1 MAGLPDLH
9 DRTIRLR
16 LAHVTTGNPDGLS
29 QRRNGL
35 LDHDRLL
42 LHDDRRRLL
51 LHDDWRG
58 LPHDNRLLLY
68 HDRLRLHHDT
78 RRIGF
83 HRIVNR
89 GSDKTSDKTYAR
101 PHPEVIRMPAV
112 MMMVTATMPTMMR
125 TVMPGEG
132 RDRHCDGRQEQ
143 QQFSHFI
150 ISFSLAR

>member
-1 MAGLPDLH
+1 MTGLPDLH

-42 LHDDRRRLL
+42 LHDDRRGL

-58 LPHDNRLLLY
+58 LLHDNRLLL
-68 HDRLRLHHDT
+68 HNDRLRLHHDT

-89 GSDKTSDKTYAR
+89 GSDKASDKAYAR
-101 PHPEVIRMPAV
+101 PHPEVTRMPAV
-112 MMMVTATMPTMMR
+112 MMVITAAMPMVMR
-125 TVMPGEG
+125 TIMPGEY
-132 RDRHCDGRQEQ
+132 RNRHCNGRQTQ
-143 QQFSHFI
+143 QQLSHFI
-150 ISFSLAR
+150 ISFSWAR